1 MTAVERLPLR
11 HPRGVTHLFHGDG
24 ALGAA
29 ADDLVEWLAGRRAFV
44 VTTPVVWRLH
54 GADLQALLAVAAG
67 CEVLEVPEGEVAKT
81 LAEAERLW
89 QRMSDAGG
97 KRDSRL
103 LAFGGGSVGDLGGF
117 VAGAFLR
124 GIGCVQLPTTLL
136 AQVDAAIGGKTAVDL
151 PLAKNSVGLFHH
163 PFAVV
168 ADTRWLATLD
178 ARQRAAGL
186 VEAIKMAFLLDAP
199 LFAELERRLPD
210 LLAGDPVALAEVVP
224 AAAAIKARVVER
236 DPEEAGERALL
247 NFGHTLGHALEAA
260 YGYHG
265 LLHGEAVAWGMRFAL
280 RLAAPRGLEGAA
292 ARRLQAMLLAME
304 PPALPPVAVEELL
317 ALLGRDKKAREGGDP
332 GAPKIGWVLP
342 LDVGRGRWG
351 QLVPTA
357 EVARELAAFLGES
370 VQSPR

>member
-1 MTAVERLPLR
+1 VTTVERLPLR
-11 HPRGVTHLFHGDG
+11 HPRGVTHLFHGEG
-24 ALGAA
+24 ALAAA
-29 ADDLVEWLAGRRAFV
+29 ADELVEWLAGRRAFV

-54 GADLQALLAVAAG
+54 GADLQAPLAVAAG
-67 CEVLEVPEGEVAKT
+67 VDLLEVPEGEAAKS

-151 PLAKNSVGLFHH
+151 PLAKNSVGVFHH

-199 LFAELERRLPD
+199 LFAEIEKRLPE
-210 LLAGDPVALAEVVP
+210 LLAGDAAALAAVVP

-236 DPEEAGERALL
+236 DPDEAGERALL
-247 NFGHTLGHALEAA
+247 NFGHTFGHALEAA
-260 YGYHG
+260 AGYQG
-265 LLHGEAVAWGMRFAL
+265 LLHGEAVAWGMLFAL
-280 RLAAPRGLEGAA
+280 RLAARRGLVPAA
-292 ARRLQAMLLAME
+292 ATQLRGVLRAL
-304 PPALPPVAVEELL
+304 ALPPLPVVEVDQLL
-317 ALLGRDKKAREGGDP
+317 ALVARDKKARESGRPDGFP
-332 GAPKIGWVLP
+332 SIGWVLP
-342 LDVGRGRWG
+342 RDLGRGRWNV
-351 QLVPTA
+351 QVPA
-357 EVARELAAFLGES
+357 DEVAAELAAFVAAPL
-370 VQSPR
+370 R

>member
-1 MTAVERLPLR
+1 VTAVERLPLR
-11 HPRGVTHLFHGDG
+11 HPRGVTHLFHGAG
-24 ALGAA
+24 ALAAA
-29 ADDLVEWLAGRRAFV
+29 ADELVEWLAGRRTFV

-54 GADLQALLAVAAG
+54 GADLGALLAVAAG

-168 ADTRWLATLD
+168 ADIFPPAERGKYQGIFGGAFALSSVV
-178 ARQRAAGL
+178 GPL
-186 VEAIKMAFLLDAP
+186 VDS
-199 LFAELERRLPD
+199 
-210 LLAGDPVALAEVVP
+210 
-224 AAAAIKARVVER
+224 
-236 DPEEAGERALL
+236 
-247 NFGHTLGHALEAA
+247 AA
-260 YGYHG
+260 YRASVFIAGS
-265 LLHGEAVAWGMRFAL
+265 VW
-280 RLAAPRGLEGAA
+280 
-292 ARRLQAMLLAME
+292 
-304 PPALPPVAVEELL
+304 
-317 ALLGRDKKAREGGDP
+317 
-332 GAPKIGWVLP
+332 
-342 LDVGRGRWG
+342 
-351 QLVPTA
+351 T
-357 EVARELAAFLGES
+357 AAFVLFVFVIRPVVVG
-370 VQSPR
+370 PRVDGKPG